1 MSELF
6 TFSEECLK
14 QALTAFASDDVEA
27 ANRVLARK
35 AEFIEKMDVTLRR
48 ISDEIGPRDADIR
61 RYRTEVALVERIN
74 RLYERARRI
83 ARASLAITRDDRDDN
98 SNSPERT
105 PHGHPV
111 AP

>member
-1 MSELF
+1 
-6 TFSEECLK
+6 
-14 QALTAFASDDVEA
+14 
-27 ANRVLARK
+27 
-35 AEFIEKMDVTLRR
+35 MDVTLRR